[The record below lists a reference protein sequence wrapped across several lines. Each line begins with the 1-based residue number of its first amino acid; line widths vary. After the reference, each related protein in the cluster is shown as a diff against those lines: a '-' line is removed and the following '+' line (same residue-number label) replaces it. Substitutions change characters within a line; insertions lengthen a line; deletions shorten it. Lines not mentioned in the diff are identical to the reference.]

1 MRGSDAYT
9 KHPACRDRIDFVGPV
24 MNLLRISRNLV
35 LATLLAVSCWTAN
48 VSAQDRIISD
58 APVNSFSLVVI
69 PDTQHYLGRGTKRQ
83 PQSTDE
89 VTNTVFDNHTK
100 WILENLDAQRIV
112 FVSHVGDIVDRNVPE
127 QWQVARRAMDRLHGS
142 VPYGISVGNHDMT
155 KDGDSGLFQEF
166 FPAAR
171 FASFDWYGGSFVACA
186 ERPNVSGN
194 NANSYALFSA
204 EGHDFVFL
212 HLECNAPDDVLAWAD
227 GVLARHANRWALVT
241 THMDLGPIEHPA
253 TRQGFI
259 TDPKGRMRWTK
270 IHGSRGNTAQQMWD
284 KCFRKHANLRMIFC
298 GDQSRSIA
306 LHLKTTSDH
315 GHVVHSLLSDYTS
328 SGPLRLYRFRPADG
342 EVDVITYDTT
352 RGELVDDTELVH
364 GRENHQFTIPIDLRR

>member
-1 MRGSDAYT
+1 MPDRSGTDAVI
-9 KHPACRDRIDFVGPV
+9 A
-24 MNLLRISRNLV
+24 SRLI
-35 LATLLAVSCWTAN
+35 ATLAIAAN
-48 VSAQDRIISD
+48 CLLGWCTPASSFAEESPLTI
-58 APVNSFSLVVI
+58 APVGTFSLVVI

-89 VTNTVFDNHTK
+89 VTNAVFDNHTR
-100 WILENLDAQRIV
+100 WIVENLDAQRIA

-127 QWQVARRAMDRLHGS
+127 QWEVARRAMDRLHGRI
-142 VPYGISVGNHDMT
+142 PYGISVGNHDMT
-155 KDGDSGLFQEF
+155 KEGDSSLFQQF

-171 FASFDWYGGSFVACA
+171 FTEFAWYGDSFPASA
-186 ERPNVSGN
+186 ERPHTSGN

-204 EGHDFVFL
+204 AGHDFVFL

-227 GVLARHANRWALVT
+227 QVLAQHADRWAFVT
-241 THMDLGPIEHPA
+241 THMDLGPIEHPT
-253 TRQGFI
+253 TREGYI

-270 IHGSRGNTAQQMWD
+270 MHGSRGNTAQQMWD

-306 LHLKTTSDH
+306 LHLETTSDH

-328 SGPLRLYRFRPADG
+328 SGPLRLYRFRPTDRV
-342 EVDVITYDTT
+342 VDVITYDTT
-352 RGELVDDTELVH
+352 RDQLTADTELVH
-364 GRENHQFTIPIDLRR
+364 GRENHQFTLPLDLNR